1 MTRHHRLRPFLTA
14 LQRGTTLL
22 ALPSML
28 VLGISAANAEDV
40 YGGIPI
46 KKCADGTVV
55 FTGGSTGPFN
65 PNGPG
70 ADPCDEHGGSAGIND
85 PATQIPLD
93 PSATTLVCQ
102 DVAESVKGI
111 VIIDGGSH
119 CITSNGVDPHS
130 LPAESVKGIVVIE
143 GGSNCI
149 TSNGDDPGEKD
160 VFVHVMQVVDPHFAQ
175 TCDTIT
181 TCGNGEQKCS
191 VEDLVTFKVGFPEID
206 ASDVTIDNIGI
217 AHNIL
222 LDAMNSRV
230 RAFEAAGNTVDDV
243 ALTNI
248 YRAVARDLH
257 TKQGMAAL
265 ANTPDLDE
273 VRTSLTM
280 SLADGFESTC
290 KSTGK
295 AAGKATALPTCSGE
309 FVDLMS
315 SYGDLLEDLGPHDFD
330 GAKAL
335 ISDLRADAALTLS
348 GSEQD
353 AARVFA
359 NVYDASMTYWATQKF
374 DASLRASDADAFGA
388 AVYYVVN
395 VINGPYN
402 GDLDAD
408 SASFGAFYSLVST
421 MKF

>member
-111 VIIDGGSH
+111 KVAPD
-119 CITSNGVDPHS
+119 T
-130 LPAESVKGIVVIE
+130 
-143 GGSNCI
+143 
-149 TSNGDDPGEKD
+149 GDKD

>member
-1 MTRHHRLRPFLTA
+1 M
-14 LQRGTTLL
+14 
-22 ALPSML
+22 
-28 VLGISAANAEDV
+28 E
-40 YGGIPI
+40 
-46 KKCADGTVV
+46 
-55 FTGGSTGPFN
+55 
-65 PNGPG
+65 
-70 ADPCDEHGGSAGIND
+70 
-85 PATQIPLD
+85 
-93 PSATTLVCQ
+93 
-102 DVAESVKGI
+102 
-111 VIIDGGSH
+111 GGSH
-119 CITSNGVDPHS
+119 CITSKGVDPHS
-130 LPAESVKGIVVIE
+130 LPAESVKSIKVESDPIYDDENYIVVADD
-143 GGSNCI
+143 
-149 TSNGDDPGEKD
+149 TGDKD